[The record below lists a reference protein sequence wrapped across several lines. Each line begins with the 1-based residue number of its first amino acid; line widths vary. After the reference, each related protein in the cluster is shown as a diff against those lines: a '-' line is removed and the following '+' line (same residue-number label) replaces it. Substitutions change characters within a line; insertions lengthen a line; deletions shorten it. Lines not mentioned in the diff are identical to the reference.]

1 MEPSKELLK
10 ILLAPIPLG
19 EGGGSATFGVL
30 LSRNRPFRFPQRR
43 VSTISTP
50 KVAMPNHN
58 GKPNFGGVK
67 RDLELNPFNNLPKNI
82 GQEGSLPLLRVKTP
96 LFHTNKARDYA
107 LLKRSLS
114 HNMN

>member
-1 MEPSKELLK
+1 MVGRPPLVCFKVEIDLSVPSK
-10 ILLAPIPLG
+10 
-19 EGGGSATFGVL
+19 
-30 LSRNRPFRFPQRR
+30 R

-82 GQEGSLPLLRVKTP
+82 G
-96 LFHTNKARDYA
+96 
-107 LLKRSLS
+107 
-114 HNMN
+114 